1 MNNIL
6 LLGSS
11 GLIGTCL
18 CKNLLNMG
26 YCIDAAGRKKTD
38 NKNINFIEWDI
49 FGSDIG
55 RSGKLVSFYKAVI
68 VSAWAGSGAEERN
81 NEDINMSCAVA
92 LGNQVKNIMEKCRI
106 DQIILI
112 GSQAEYGRAYGN
124 VGEDYVTDNNTLSS
138 YGRAKLY
145 LYESL
150 KKSANGVILTE
161 LRFHSVFGA
170 FPDKRQMLQNSLYKM
185 IKGEDIK
192 FYSDG
197 NQHYD
202 FICADDAA
210 CAVIAAIEKQA
221 EGVYNVGSGQN
232 LLFRDYLR
240 IANNIAGNKSRLIF
254 GESPQPGFSFNS
266 DKFRRTTGW
275 KCRFTF
281 SEGIKK
287 MISDLKYSQLQK
299 SEIIIYGAGF
309 CGLVFSDMLLENG
322 IKPSVFFDSDRNKH
336 GMQFNSINISEPYEC
351 RNSECIVIVCML
363 NRKFYQGIRKYL
375 NDLGYIDVRCIYEI
389 SDICE
394 LFKNQPLIFNLPD
407 KWREINEDKLNL
419 VKNNFRDDLSV
430 EIYENI
436 IEFACGKYDSFINS
450 FPIEEQYFAYD
461 IYKKISDEV
470 FIDCGAFRGD
480 ILRYFT
486 ENSSGNYEK
495 YIAIEPDPE
504 NYRRIEKM
512 NEAADCRVNV
522 IKCALS
528 DKPEI
533 LRMKNYLNE
542 NSLIGKE
549 GFEVYADTLD
559 NICGKYNIKPT
570 FIKIDV
576 EGFEEKLINGAIEII
591 KKYKP
596 LIAAAV
602 YHKPDDLWRL
612 PLKIKEILPDHSFF
626 LRSYMNLNETVL
638 YAVPKERL
646 INNEIYK

>member
-1 MNNIL
+1 
-6 LLGSS
+6 
-11 GLIGTCL
+11 
-18 CKNLLNMG
+18 
-26 YCIDAAGRKKTD
+26 
-38 NKNINFIEWDI
+38 
-49 FGSDIG
+49 
-55 RSGKLVSFYKAVI
+55 
-68 VSAWAGSGAEERN
+68 
-81 NEDINMSCAVA
+81 
-92 LGNQVKNIMEKCRI
+92 
-106 DQIILI
+106 
-112 GSQAEYGRAYGN
+112 
-124 VGEDYVTDNNTLSS
+124 
-138 YGRAKLY
+138 
-145 LYESL
+145 
-150 KKSANGVILTE
+150 
-161 LRFHSVFGA
+161 
-170 FPDKRQMLQNSLYKM
+170 
-185 IKGEDIK
+185 
-192 FYSDG
+192 
-197 NQHYD
+197 
-202 FICADDAA
+202 
-210 CAVIAAIEKQA
+210 
-221 EGVYNVGSGQN
+221 
-232 LLFRDYLR
+232 
-240 IANNIAGNKSRLIF
+240 
-254 GESPQPGFSFNS
+254 
-266 DKFRRTTGW
+266 
-275 KCRFTF
+275 
-281 SEGIKK
+281 
-287 MISDLKYSQLQK
+287 
-299 SEIIIYGAGF
+299 
-309 CGLVFSDMLLENG
+309 
-322 IKPSVFFDSDRNKH
+322 
-336 GMQFNSINISEPYEC
+336 MQFNSINISEPYEC

-559 NICGKYNIKPT
+559 NICGSI
-570 FIKIDV
+570 ILSDV
-576 EGFEEKLINGAIEII
+576 
-591 KKYKP
+591 Y
-596 LIAAAV
+596 
-602 YHKPDDLWRL
+602 
-612 PLKIKEILPDHSFF
+612 
-626 LRSYMNLNETVL
+626 
-638 YAVPKERL
+638 
-646 INNEIYK
+646 

>member
-1 MNNIL
+1 M
-6 LLGSS
+6 
-11 GLIGTCL
+11 
-18 CKNLLNMG
+18 
-26 YCIDAAGRKKTD
+26 
-38 NKNINFIEWDI
+38 
-49 FGSDIG
+49 
-55 RSGKLVSFYKAVI
+55 
-68 VSAWAGSGAEERN
+68 
-81 NEDINMSCAVA
+81 
-92 LGNQVKNIMEKCRI
+92 
-106 DQIILI
+106 
-112 GSQAEYGRAYGN
+112 
-124 VGEDYVTDNNTLSS
+124 
-138 YGRAKLY
+138 
-145 LYESL
+145 
-150 KKSANGVILTE
+150 
-161 LRFHSVFGA
+161 
-170 FPDKRQMLQNSLYKM
+170 
-185 IKGEDIK
+185 
-192 FYSDG
+192 
-197 NQHYD
+197 
-202 FICADDAA
+202 
-210 CAVIAAIEKQA
+210 IAAIEKQA

-254 GESPQPGFSFNS
+254 GECSQSDFSFDS

-275 KCRFTF
+275 KCRYTF

-336 GMQFNSINISEPYEC
+336 GMQFNNINISEPYKC

-363 NRKFYQGIRKYL
+363 NRKFYPAIRKYL
-375 NDLGYIDVRCIYEI
+375 KHLGYIDVRCIYEI

-407 KWREINEDKLNL
+407 KWRENNADKLNL

-430 EIYENI
+430 ETYENI

-528 DKPEI
+528 DKPDI

-576 EGFEEKLINGAIEII
+576 EGFEEKLINGAIETI

-612 PLKIKEILPDHSFF
+612 PLKIKEILPNHSFF